1 MPPKG
6 EDLPSRLRKLEKS
19 VRKIEATVDRLSQ
32 KVERQKKEARKL
44 ANKMETRIKRES
56 IVMEA
61 MGMSSRTKKGDKA
74 ILGELHDSI
83 VKLEEYLLRTSERI
97 DNILSSLKNHR
108 DFLIKMN
115 KRVYKVGTRERIR
128 MELDI
133 MRNTLAIMA
142 MGGIRFDESLLRDIK
157 NLRSASEDPKVSP
170 KDLRKRKEKLDKKF
184 GDEIDRYDLENIWKR
199 KGHIPG
205 YV

>member
-1 MPPKG
+1 
-6 EDLPSRLRKLEKS
+6 LRKLETS
-19 VRKIEATVDRLSQ
+19 VRKIEATIDRLSQ